1 MTNQTTQTNQA
12 NGNGKPN
19 KPTHFASI
27 RNGEGKWVSFE
38 QIGVAWEKENGSF
51 YIKLHGT
58 QVVSAFSLYR
68 MRDNDQQ
75 ADTAIPEA
83 GE

>member
-1 MTNQTTQTNQA
+1 MTNQNTKA
-12 NGNGKPN
+12 NEANGKPN

-27 RNGEGKWVSFE
+27 RHGEGKGVSFE

-68 MRDNDQQ
+68 MKDNDQQ
-75 ADTAIPEA
+75 AEPAGLEA
-83 GE
+83 GV